1 MFQALFKH
9 FDINILFIIFTSKY
23 IYNNM
28 RTTGKVKWF
37 NSAKG
42 FGFITPEDGGK
53 DIFVHFSA
61 IAGDSFRE
69 LNEGDSVEFELN
81 EGKKG
86 PEASNV
92 TVL

>member
-1 MFQALFKH
+1 
-9 FDINILFIIFTSKY
+9 
-23 IYNNM
+23 M

-61 IAGDSFRE
+61 ISGDAFRE

-86 PEASNV
+86 PEAQNV

>member
-1 MFQALFKH
+1 
-9 FDINILFIIFTSKY
+9 
-23 IYNNM
+23 M

-42 FGFITPEDGGK
+42 FGFITPEQGGK

-61 IAGDSFRE
+61 IAGDAFRE
-69 LNEGDSVEFELN
+69 LTEGDEVEFELN

-86 PEASNV
+86 PEAANV

>member
-1 MFQALFKH
+1 
-9 FDINILFIIFTSKY
+9 
-23 IYNNM
+23 M

-53 DIFVHFSA
+53 DIFVHFSD

-69 LNEGDSVEFELN
+69 LNEGDNVEFELN
-81 EGKKG
+81 DGKKG

>member
-1 MFQALFKH
+1 
-9 FDINILFIIFTSKY
+9 
-23 IYNNM
+23 M

-42 FGFITPEDGGK
+42 FGFITPEQGGK

-61 IAGDSFRE
+61 IAGDSFKE
-69 LNEGDSVEFELN
+69 LAEGDSVEFELN

-86 PEASNV
+86 YALHDPFSFYPN
-92 TVL
+92 LQ

>member
-1 MFQALFKH
+1 MSSPLFKD

>member
-1 MFQALFKH
+1 MTF
-9 FDINILFIIFTSKY
+9 ILPTFTPIY
-23 IYNNM
+23 IHIM

-42 FGFITPEDGGK
+42 FGFITPENGGK

-61 IAGDSFRE
+61 ISGDAFRE
-69 LNEGDSVEFELN
+69 LNEGDAVEFELN
-81 EGKKG
+81 DGKKG
-86 PEASNV
+86 PEAQNV